1 MVARGRTY
9 RFGAR
14 QAKYLPSRDSAF
26 PATRVEGR
34 EAGLASLSQ
43 ISPQLTPHHKL
54 LTLPAIVTL
63 QRACFIF

>member
-1 MVARGRTY
+1 MVARGRTS

-34 EAGLASLSQ
+34 EAGLASLS
-43 ISPQLTPHHKL
+43 PQLTPHHKL
-54 LTLPAIVTL
+54 LAPPAILTL